1 MLKRSA
7 SGGCGRKREGG
18 DLKVNG
24 VPLIRGVVGFHVQAR
39 HFIERHGL
47 AIILALGESIVAS
60 ARPQRA
66 LLLRG

>member
-1 MLKRSA
+1 
-7 SGGCGRKREGG
+7 
-18 DLKVNG
+18 VNG
-24 VPLIRGVVGFHVQAR
+24 VPLICGVVGFHVQAV